1 MPDIS
6 ALGNLQPVET
16 LDLENY
22 AANRKSSFSLPAK
35 GRYTLQAP
43 DTFTSEAFSRT
54 KKGKLAVEI
63 SPTIVGPTNDGFK
76 IRYQKVYS
84 STWQRDG
91 KTVSGI
97 GDYLNASGVRAVI
110 SDEQQLAD
118 AIESTAGRVYEADID
133 WRAQRNGYEVK
144 GMENFP
150 RNDDG
155 SYQSWVEHPTE
166 KDEEGK
172 PRRVF
177 ANLEIVRF
185 LPAGN

>member
-6 ALGNLQPVET
+6 ALGGLQPVEV

-22 AANRKSSFSLPAK
+22 AVNRKSSFSLPAK
-35 GRYTLQAP
+35 GTYTLQAP
-43 DTFTSEAFSRT
+43 DGFTAEAFTRT
-54 KKGKLAVEI
+54 KKGKLAAEI
-63 SPTIVGPTNDGFK
+63 SPTILGPTNEGFK

-97 GDYLNASGVRAVI
+97 GDYLNANGVRVVI

-118 AIESTAGRVYEADID
+118 AVESTAGNVYQADID

-150 RNDDG
+150 KLEDG

-166 KDEEGK
+166 LDEEGRK
-172 PRRVF
+172 RRVF

-185 LPAGN
+185 IPAA